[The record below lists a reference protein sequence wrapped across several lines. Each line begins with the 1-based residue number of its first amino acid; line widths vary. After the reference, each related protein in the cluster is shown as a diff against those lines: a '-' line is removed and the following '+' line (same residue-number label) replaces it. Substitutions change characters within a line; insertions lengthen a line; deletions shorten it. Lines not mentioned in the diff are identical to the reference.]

1 MPLSEQP
8 TPPEGIAAAPQAP
21 PEDKTPPPTLK
32 PAPIAAAP
40 APKPLA
46 PPVAAPAPKP
56 VAPPPV
62 AAPKPP
68 APPIAAPR
76 PPAPPMAAP
85 KPPAPPPM
93 AAPRPPAPPPI
104 AATKPPAP
112 PPAAPP
118 APPAPIQTQTM
129 ADLYLS
135 QGHFDK
141 AVPIL
146 ESLLAADPTSAQLR
160 EKLIDA
166 KQQAVMG
173 STQPGFEDSDEE
185 DEQPPPAGQGKLR
198 GLLSKVRSR
207 RKAASPNPSLSG
219 KEP

>member
-1 MPLSEQP
+1 M
-8 TPPEGIAAAPQAP
+8 A
-21 PEDKTPPPTLK
+21 
-32 PAPIAAAP
+32 
-40 APKPLA
+40 
-46 PPVAAPAPKP
+46 
-56 VAPPPV
+56 

-68 APPIAAPR
+68 APPAPR
-76 PPAPPMAAP
+76 PVS
-85 KPPAPPPM
+85 PPAPV
-93 AAPRPPAPPPI
+93 
-104 AATKPPAP
+104 
-112 PPAAPP
+112 

-146 ESLLAADPTSAQLR
+146 ESLLAADPTSASLR

-207 RKAASPNPSLSG
+207 RKAAPPNPSLSG